1 MGGARDGSKK
11 MIQRLDEEKW
21 PPGKQCIER
30 MEVMQARLTMLEPN
44 DSPLTMLVLLV
55 VNSVK

>member
-1 MGGARDGSKK
+1 MEPGPCHTDLSVENKVGGARDGCKK

-30 MEVMQARLTMLEPN
+30 MEVMQARLTMLELN
-44 DSPLTMLVLLV
+44 Q
-55 VNSVK
+55 